1 MELSLGVVVSI
12 ACVGFTNLSMKDRGL
27 GALIMSAHSNSCLY
41 LCAHSTSLLR
51 LTSTSCPHNTQ
62 HGSVRTSIT
71 ISTAKRMQWLLEWSD
86 CMRSV
91 CDAPSQNAW
100 SALGRGGIEEQ

>member
-1 MELSLGVVVSI
+1 MVLSLGVVVSI

-71 ISTAKRMQWLLEWSD
+71 ISDCEEDAVVAGVVRLHALCVRCAVPECLVCSWKRW
-86 CMRSV
+86 
-91 CDAPSQNAW
+91 N
-100 SALGRGGIEEQ
+100 

>member
-1 MELSLGVVVSI
+1 MVLSLGVVVSI

-71 ISTAKRMQWLLEWSD
+71 ISTAKRMQWLLKWSD

-91 CDAPSQNAW
+91 CDAPSQNGS